1 MTDTPA
7 SPIPQT
13 EDDAPNEILAAA
25 RDAKETAIAAA
36 EAVAARAKAWPIAK
50 ISLGVGIGSAAIA
63 AAVMFATR
71 DREGK

>member
-1 MTDTPA
+1 MTDTHD
-7 SPIPQT
+7 T

-25 RDAKETAIAAA
+25 RDAKETAVAAA
-36 EAVAARAKAWPIAK
+36 EAVAKQAKNWPIAR

-71 DREGK
+71 ERDGK